1 MYFSAWWSLRHLSLT
16 DPLQHP
22 IVSNE
27 LWLNTLAVDV
37 VLMCYM
43 NYLSY
48 LSAVKLEGLSHSVF
62 KQIEMKDCFYS
73 PGKVQI
79 FKKKNGGSKKIV
91 I

>member
-1 MYFSAWWSLRHLSLT
+1 
-16 DPLQHP
+16 
-22 IVSNE
+22 
-27 LWLNTLAVDV
+27 
-37 VLMCYM
+37 M

-79 FKKKNGGSKKIV
+79 LKKNGGVKKIV